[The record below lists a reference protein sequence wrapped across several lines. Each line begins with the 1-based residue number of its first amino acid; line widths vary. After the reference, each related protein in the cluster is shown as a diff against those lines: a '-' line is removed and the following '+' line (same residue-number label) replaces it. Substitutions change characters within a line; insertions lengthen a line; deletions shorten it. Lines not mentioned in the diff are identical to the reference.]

1 MSVDPPGSVPGPAG
15 GPPGQDWHG
24 GLPQAAPVPVGPAPA
39 DPYGLP
45 PQRPATVTAAAVLG
59 FLAAALELVGG
70 LAWMLGGAVL
80 GSMER
85 VRWGETG
92 FSGVIVVL
100 GVAALVA
107 AGAYLWG
114 GVAALRGRQVVL
126 LVAAGVGAAVN
137 LVAVITFG
145 TGGLGLVLAAV
156 LILLLSLAPSR
167 NYRPH

>member
-1 MSVDPPGSVPGPAG
+1 MN
-15 GPPGQDWHG
+15 
-24 GLPQAAPVPVGPAPA
+24 
-39 DPYGLP
+39 PYGLP
-45 PQRPATVTAAAVLG
+45 PERPATVTAAAVLG

-92 FSGVIVVL
+92 FSGVVVVL
-100 GVAALVA
+100 GVAALIG

-126 LVAAGVGAAVN
+126 RVAAGVGAAVN

-145 TGGLGLVLAAV
+145 AGGLGLVLAAV

-167 NYRPH
+167 NHRPH